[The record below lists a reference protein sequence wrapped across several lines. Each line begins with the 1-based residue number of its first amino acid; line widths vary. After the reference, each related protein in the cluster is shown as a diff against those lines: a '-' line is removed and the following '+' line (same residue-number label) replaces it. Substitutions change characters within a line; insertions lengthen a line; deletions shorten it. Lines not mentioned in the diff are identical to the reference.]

1 MGPVGY
7 VVAHQVAAATLAIGT
22 SVVIDAVNPVPEARS
37 GWRAIA
43 DGARLI
49 VLETTLSDPEEHRR
63 RVTARRP
70 DVVGLAVP
78 SWDQV
83 EHSEYVAWD
92 ESRDGPRHLIDM
104 LDTEQGIA
112 AALRHIG
119 LAR

>member
-49 VLETTLSDPEEHRR
+49 VLETTLPTLKS
-63 RVTARRP
+63 TAA
-70 DVVGLAVP
+70 G
-78 SWDQV
+78 
-83 EHSEYVAWD
+83 
-92 ESRDGPRHLIDM
+92 
-104 LDTEQGIA
+104 
-112 AALRHIG
+112 
-119 LAR
+119 